1 MTGLVV
7 SGFSRTVSV
16 TELSWFWIVLMA
28 IVPPAVGLLIAL
40 PCWLKSQPILGNIAG
55 SAVIFGSALVL
66 ILRESVEIDRL
77 TRACLDAGYTCF
89 ASPSAFSRYAIYA
102 FIALFEVF
110 ALFTVSLSVE
120 QQIRRRGYDPEWR

>member
-1 MTGLVV
+1 LV
-7 SGFSRTVSV
+7 SFSRAVSV
-16 TELSWFWIVLMA
+16 SELSWFWIALLA
-28 IVPPAVGLLIAL
+28 TVPPTVGLLIAL

-66 ILRESVEIDRL
+66 IIRESVEIDRL

-89 ASPSAFSRYAIYA
+89 PTPSGFARYAIYA

-120 QQIRRRGYDPEWR
+120 QKIRRRGYDPEWR